1 MDNGKSCSILA
12 GLRSNRTSPCAT
24 TAFDSAHLSEMLRDL
39 LPPALRDRYDANR
52 SLKRVVDGVSVW
64 FLNQRPDI
72 DDAQLE
78 SRLGDALALI
88 GKHMPHNLRRLRRD
102 VHAIWVKRWP
112 NRGVFFHDTRIMVID
127 TTFVVNPTFTLAQ
140 VAATIL
146 HEGVHARITAMRV
159 NRRYTNMADEE
170 RLCRRAE
177 IAFGELAP
185 GGAPVV
191 ARAREILG
199 LSDEEVAPGIDLAV
213 AEQKLRD
220 LRRTEGGSGPRAS

>member
-1 MDNGKSCSILA
+1 
-12 GLRSNRTSPCAT
+12 
-24 TAFDSAHLSEMLRDL
+24 MLRDL
-39 LPPALRDRYDANR
+39 LPPAFRDRYDATR
-52 SLKRVVDGVSVW
+52 SVKRVVDGVPVW
-64 FLNQRPDI
+64 FLNERDDI
-72 DDAQLE
+72 DNTQLE
-78 SRLGDALALI
+78 ARLGDALALI
-88 GKHMPHNLRRLRRD
+88 GRHMPHNLRRLRRD
-102 VHAIWVKRWP
+102 VTCIWVKRWP
-112 NRGVFFHDTRIMVID
+112 NRGVFFHDTHIMVID

-199 LSDEEVAPGIDLAV
+199 MSDDEVAPGIDLAV
-213 AEQKLRD
+213 AEARLRE
-220 LRRTEGGSGPRAS
+220 LRKTEGGSGPRAS

>member
-1 MDNGKSCSILA
+1 
-12 GLRSNRTSPCAT
+12 
-24 TAFDSAHLSEMLRDL
+24 MLRDL

-52 SLKRVVDGVSVW
+52 STKRVVDGVPVW
-64 FLNQRPDI
+64 FLNERADI

-78 SRLGDALALI
+78 AHFAEAVALI
-88 GKHMPHNLRRLRRD
+88 GKYARHNLKRLRTD
-102 VHAIWVKRWP
+102 VSCIWVKRWP
-112 NRGVFFHDTRIMVID
+112 NRGIFFHDTRIMVID
-127 TTFVVNPTFTLAQ
+127 TTFVVNPTFTRAQ

-146 HEGVHARITAMRV
+146 HEGVHARVTAMRV
-159 NRRYTNMADEE
+159 NRRYTNIADEE

-213 AEQKLRD
+213 ADAKLRE
-220 LRRTEGGSGPRAS
+220 LRKTEG